1 MRMVNT
7 LYHNSKM
14 LYCPSNPIP
23 HHTSELGKSDS
34 LFLAIFGRE
43 DEVCFSTVEG
53 EVLVLVWVEGGKGDG
68 CSIVVIRQNVGA
80 LAPKLEFKQPK
91 SCFLVL

>member
-1 MRMVNT
+1 
-7 LYHNSKM
+7 M
-14 LYCPSNPIP
+14 LYRPNIP
-23 HHTSELGKSDS
+23 VSHHTSEPGQSDP
-34 LFLAIFGRE
+34 LFLAVFGCE
-43 DEVCFSTVEG
+43 DEVRFSTVEG